1 MALKKLINIDV
12 IKKDLLIPRNVDY
25 EQLFTINDRR
35 TGSGVSFSGFA
46 SCKVTSKFK
55 QNFESVSFAGTFSS
69 TFTGSGVVTLSLTD
83 TQTSNLSIGR
93 YFYDVVSTLEFKTGE
108 DENSD
113 LQTVRLVQGQII
125 VE

>member
-1 MALKKLINIDV
+1 MAKQLVDV
-12 IKKDLLIPRNVDY
+12 DTIEKDIIIPKGVDY
-25 EQLFTINDRR
+25 EQSFTITDKN
-35 TGSGVSFSGFA
+35 TGAGVSFTGFA
-46 SCKVTSKFK
+46 SCRVTSKFK
-55 QNFESVSFAGTFSS
+55 QNFESGSFAGTFGS

-93 YFYDVVSTLEFKTGE
+93 YFYDVVSTLEFKSSADVPSE
-108 DENSD
+108 

>member
-1 MALKKLINIDV
+1 MAKQLVNVDTIE
-12 IKKDLLIPRNVDY
+12 KDIIIPKGVDY
-25 EQLFTINDRR
+25 EQSFTITDKN
-35 TGSGVSFSGFA
+35 TGAGVSFSGFA

-93 YFYDVVSTLEFKTGE
+93 YFYDVVSTLEFKTGA

>member
-1 MALKKLINIDV
+1 MAKQLVYVDTV
-12 IKKDLLIPRNVDY
+12 EKDIIIPKGVDY
-25 EQLFTINDRR
+25 EQSFTITDKN
-35 TGSGVSFSGFA
+35 TGAGVSFSGFA

>member
-1 MALKKLINIDV
+1 MAKQLVNIDTV
-12 IKKDLLIPRNVDY
+12 EKDIIIPKGVDY
-25 EQLFTINDRR
+25 EQSFTITDKN
-35 TGSGVSFSGFA
+35 TGAGVSFSGFA

>member
-1 MALKKLINIDV
+1 MAKQLVNIDTV
-12 IKKDLLIPRNVDY
+12 EKDIIIPKGVDY
-25 EQLFTINDRR
+25 EQSFTITDKN
-35 TGSGVSFSGFA
+35 TGAGVSFSGFA

-69 TFTGSGVVTLSLTD
+69 TFTDSGVVTLSLTD